1 MQLCV
6 YDGFEGF
13 YNGFTVLGE
22 TWAQLHKSVAI

>member
-1 MQLCV
+1 MFHGNLLINMQLCI

-22 TWAQLHKSVAI
+22 T